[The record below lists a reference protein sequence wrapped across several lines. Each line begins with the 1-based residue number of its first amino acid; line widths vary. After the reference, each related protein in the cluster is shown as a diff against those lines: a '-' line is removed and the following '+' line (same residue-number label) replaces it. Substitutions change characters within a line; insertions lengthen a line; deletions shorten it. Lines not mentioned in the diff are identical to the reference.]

1 MWCNITICEH
11 TWTWTWTYK
20 FQLLTNMKKAQTQN
34 FMNILLLNVQ
44 SSGWGSLLIGIPQLV
59 SWSAY
64 RACIYYYYYA
74 KCENVNISE
83 DENCFCKAYIST
95 NIFRMIM
102 VQKNLQAT
110 KFRERGVLRYPWP
123 ETFVGNRP
131 SSNSVEM
138 IIAIIFIF
146 IYGYWCMAM
155 TAAFCLSREFALML
169 SLRFCLIFCLLI
181 WATGIN

>member
-1 MWCNITICEH
+1 MDIQVPTSHKHEKGTDTKFYEYITFERTIFWLGIIAH
-11 TWTWTWTYK
+11 WH
-20 FQLLTNMKKAQTQN
+20 
-34 FMNILLLNVQ
+34 
-44 SSGWGSLLIGIPQLV
+44 SPIGILI
-59 SWSAY
+59 
-64 RACIYYYYYA
+64 CISCMQYYYYYA

-146 IYGYWCMAM
+146 IYGY
-155 TAAFCLSREFALML
+155 
-169 SLRFCLIFCLLI
+169 
-181 WATGIN
+181 